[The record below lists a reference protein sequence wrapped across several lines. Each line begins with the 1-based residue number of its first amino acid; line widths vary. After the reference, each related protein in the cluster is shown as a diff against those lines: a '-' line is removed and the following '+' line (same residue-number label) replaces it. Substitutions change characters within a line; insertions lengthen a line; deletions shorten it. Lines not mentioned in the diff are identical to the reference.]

1 MRRHRLAEALGTGL
15 RHTATWDSEVV
26 DSALLIEFAD
36 AWASLGDAV
45 RDQVRDVMADPT
57 VADVNPNALILAQER
72 IGQWH
77 EDIDEAIDEALV
89 HAGGLDDDEDDGS
102 LEYAARVNGMR

>member
-1 MRRHRLAEALGTGL
+1 MKHRRLAEALGTGP
-15 RHTATWDSEVV
+15 RHTATWDMDVV

-36 AWASLGDAV
+36 AWSSLGDAV
-45 RDQVRDVMADPT
+45 QDQIRAVMADSGA
-57 VADVNPNALILAQER
+57 VDVNPNALLLAQER

-77 EDIDEAIDEALV
+77 EDIDEARAAALA
-89 HAGGLDDDEDDGS
+89 HAGGLDDGEDDGS